1 MTPTDPLDIVSRTL
15 RAGPVSL
22 DQLMAEHAGLWH
34 QLHWQAAQVSLWLA
48 CLPAVRRCELPDGE
62 HGYAL
67 AGSAPSNS
75 LADELVALLGQA
87 GRPLP
92 LAQLLGKL
100 PAGRLA
106 TEAMLRAAA
115 RQDPRLELKGPLM
128 KLA

>member
-15 RAGPVSL
+15 RTGPASL

-48 CLPAVRRCELPDGE
+48 CLPAVHRCELPGGE
-62 HGYAL
+62 SGYAL
-67 AGSAPSNS
+67 ADMTSDTS
-75 LADELVALLGQA
+75 LADELVALLDQA

-92 LAQLLGKL
+92 PAQLLGKL
-100 PAGRLA
+100 PAGRVV

-115 RQDPRLELKGPLM
+115 RQDPRLELKGPLL

>member
-15 RAGPVSL
+15 RAGPASL

-48 CLPAVRRCELPDGE
+48 CLPAVHRCELPGGE
-62 HGYAL
+62 SGYAL
-67 AGSAPSNS
+67 ADMTSDTS
-75 LADELVALLGQA
+75 LADELVALLDQA

-92 LAQLLGKL
+92 PAQLLGKL
-100 PAGRLA
+100 PAGRVV
-106 TEAMLRAAA
+106 TEAMLRSAA
-115 RQDPRLELKGPLM
+115 RQDPRLELKGPLL

>member
-15 RAGPVSL
+15 RAGPASL

-48 CLPAVRRCELPDGE
+48 CLPAVHRCELPGGE
-62 HGYAL
+62 SGYAL
-67 AGSAPSNS
+67 AELTSDTS
-75 LADELVALLGQA
+75 LADELVALLDQA

-92 LAQLLGKL
+92 PAQLLGKL
-100 PAGRLA
+100 PAGRVV

-115 RQDPRLELKGPLM
+115 RQDPRLELKGPLL
-128 KLA
+128 KLV

>member
-1 MTPTDPLDIVSRTL
+1 MTSPDPLAAVSRTL
-15 RAGPVSL
+15 RLGPASL
-22 DQLMAEHAGLWH
+22 DQLMAEHAGLWR

-48 CLPAVRRCELPDGE
+48 CLPAVRRCELPNGE
-62 HGYAL
+62 PGYAL
-67 AGSAPSNS
+67 AGSAPASS
-75 LADELVALLGQA
+75 LADELVDLLAQA

-100 PAGRLA
+100 PAGRVA
-106 TEAMLRAAA
+106 TDAMLRAAA